1 MLNNYGSFGKEI
13 YILVSPLNSRE
24 ASFFILKK
32 IMDEGATIEG
42 ALSDFS
48 AKINEGERG
57 FVRHLVATTM
67 RRMGQIDK
75 IIDHLTKTKLGNTQT
90 AVRHILRLGVTQLL
104 YMDVPAYAAV
114 DGSVKLADKRVPK
127 KLRYLKNTVN
137 AVLRNVDRERDA
149 LLKRFGNTR
158 LNFPQWLLKSWDNRF
173 GNAAVKEVLSECL
186 KEAPLDIRLKPELD
200 GDAWAEQLGGKL
212 ISPQTVRLE
221 KAGKVF
227 DLPGYDDGHWWIQDA
242 AASIPETLLG
252 ANAGDRVLDLCAAP
266 GGKAAQCAARGALVT
281 AVDMSAKRLKRLRN
295 NMERLDLDVD
305 VVTSDALDFTSDKKF
320 DFILLD
326 APCSSTGTI
335 RRHPE
340 MLHLRWPRHVKEMAV
355 IQSKLLKHAAGLL
368 NEGGTLI
375 YSVCSLEKEEGPD
388 QINTLLAEN
397 GSLKRKEILKEEIKG
412 VEQAILETGDV
423 QTLPH
428 YISGGMDGFF
438 ISRITKQ

>member
-1 MLNNYGSFGKEI
+1 M
-13 YILVSPLNSRE
+13 VSPLNSRE

-32 IMDEGATIEG
+32 IMDEGVTIEG
-42 ALSDFS
+42 ALRDFS

-67 RRMGQIDK
+67 RRMGQLDK
-75 IIDHLTKTKLGNTQT
+75 IIDHLTKTKLGNTQM
-90 AVRHILRLGVTQLL
+90 AVRHILRLGVTQILF
-104 YMDVPAYAAV
+104 MDVPAYAAV
-114 DGSVKLADKRVPK
+114 DGSVRIADKRVPK

-149 LLKRFGNTR
+149 LLKKFGNTR

-173 GNAAVKEVLSECL
+173 GNAVVKEILAECL
-186 KEAPLDIRLKPELD
+186 NEAPLDIRLKPDLE
-200 GDAWAEQLGGKL
+200 GEAWAEQLGGTL
-212 ISPQTVRLE
+212 ISDQTVRLK

-227 DLPGYDDGHWWIQDA
+227 DLPGYDDGHWWVQDV

-252 ANAGDRVLDLCAAP
+252 AKSGDSVLDLCAAP
-266 GGKAAQCAARGALVT
+266 GGKAAQCASRGAKVT
-281 AVDMSAKRLKRLRN
+281 AVDMSAKRLRRFRD

-305 VVTSDALDFTSDKKF
+305 IVTSDALDYSPTEKY

-340 MLHLRWPRHVKEMAV
+340 MLHLRWPRHVKEMAEV
-355 IQSKLLKHAAGLL
+355 QSKLLKHASGLL

-375 YSVCSLEKEEGPD
+375 YSVCSMEAEEGPD
-388 QINTLLAEN
+388 QIKALLDN
-397 GSLKRKEILKEEIKG
+397 DGSLKRKEIIKEEMASL
-412 VEQAILETGDV
+412 EQAVMETGDV

-428 YISGGMDGFF
+428 YMDGGMDGFF